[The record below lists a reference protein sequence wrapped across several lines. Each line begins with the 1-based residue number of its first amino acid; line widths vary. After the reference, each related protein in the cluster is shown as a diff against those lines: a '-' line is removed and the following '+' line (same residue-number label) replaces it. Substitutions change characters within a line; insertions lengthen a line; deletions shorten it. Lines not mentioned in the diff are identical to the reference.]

1 MWRLKE
7 HMSEDL
13 QRALDCKMKEANKN
27 YNTKIE
33 KTKVRRSLESVV
45 KWKKQIISMSEANEG
60 RNLPCT
66 TSVND
71 QQQKAT
77 YNTCKSMICIFFL
90 LGVIMFIMNVVL
102 G

>member
-1 MWRLKE
+1 MN
-7 HMSEDL
+7 EDL
-13 QRALDCKMKEANKN
+13 QRALACKMKEADKN

-33 KTKVRRSLESVV
+33 ETKVWRSLERVV
-45 KWKKQIISMSEANEG
+45 KWKKQIITMNEANEG
-60 RNLPCT
+60 RNLSCP

-77 YNTCKSMICIFFL
+77 YNTYKSTMCNFFL

-102 G
+102 NEG